1 MQGYETTTPRNSLKQ
16 VTYFDLLLAL
26 LYVIGGFWFLFF
38 LLIFEMW
45 ASVSFRIHRNMI
57 EFATSI
63 LEVSAFPMFVFHKL
77 GCRKFTPQ
85 SPHGSP

>member
-1 MQGYETTTPRNSLKQ
+1 M
-16 VTYFDLLLAL
+16 TYFHFLLAL
-26 LYVIGGFWFLFF
+26 LYIIGGFWFLFR

-45 ASVSFRIHRNMI
+45 ASVSFRIHRDMI

-63 LEVSAFPMFVFHKL
+63 LEVSAFLMFVFHKS
-77 GCRKFTPQ
+77 GCWKFMPQ